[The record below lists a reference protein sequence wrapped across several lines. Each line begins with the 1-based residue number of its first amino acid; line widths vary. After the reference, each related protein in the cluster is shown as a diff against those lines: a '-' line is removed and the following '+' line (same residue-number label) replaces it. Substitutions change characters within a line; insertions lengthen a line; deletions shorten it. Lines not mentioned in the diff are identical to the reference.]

1 MARNAIIALMLFAAA
16 PALAQ
21 QSDTAVPPG
30 PTPTAPPVQTDPS
43 KNAPHP
49 NPLPAGGERER
60 TETPAAPPS
69 AATETPPSAAT
80 DTPPPAA
87 TPPSATPPPPA
98 RTGNVDVRESLCLMI
113 ESAARAQNLPLEF
126 FARVIWQ
133 ESRFQAGVVG
143 PRTRSGDRAQGI
155 AQFMPRTAAERG
167 LLDPFDPVQ
176 ALPKSAEFLRELADQ
191 FGNLGLAAAA
201 YNAGPGRLREFLSGR
216 RPLPAET
223 RNYVLAITGI
233 SVDEW
238 ASSGK
243 REPLHV
249 PKAGCGEL
257 MALLHRA
264 PNPFVQKLEE
274 RVNVVAA
281 APWGVQLAAGFSRD
295 HALSNYASLAKR
307 YADLLAGRDPSLLSS
322 ILRSRGTQPF
332 YQVRVGADTRAAAET
347 LCGSIRRAGGACF
360 VLRNRAG

>member
-1 MARNAIIALMLFAAA
+1 MIEAAA
-16 PALAQ
+16 R
-21 QSDTAVPPG
+21 S
-30 PTPTAPPVQTDPS
+30 
-43 KNAPHP
+43 
-49 NPLPAGGERER
+49 
-60 TETPAAPPS
+60 
-69 AATETPPSAAT
+69 
-80 DTPPPAA
+80 
-87 TPPSATPPPPA
+87 
-98 RTGNVDVRESLCLMI
+98 
-113 ESAARAQNLPLEF
+113 QNLPLEF

-133 ESRFQAGVVG
+133 ESRFQADVVG

-223 RNYVLAITGI
+223 RHYVLAITGI

-243 REPLHV
+243 REPPRV

-274 RVNVVAA
+274 RVNLVAA

-295 HALSNYASLAKR
+295 HALSNYATLAKR
-307 YADLLAGRDPSLLSS
+307 YADQLAGRDPSLLSS

>member
-1 MARNAIIALMLFAAA
+1 MARIAIIALVLLAATPTLGQEAETNAPAPAA
-16 PALAQ
+16 PA
-21 QSDTAVPPG
+21 DRNVTPP
-30 PTPTAPPVQTDPS
+30 PAQTDS
-43 KNAPHP
+43 SEKAPHP
-49 NPLPAGGERER
+49 DPLPAGGEGEQ
-60 TETPAAPPS
+60 TEQAAPP
-69 AATETPPSAAT
+69 AAA
-80 DTPPPAA
+80 
-87 TPPSATPPPPA
+87 PPA
-98 RTGNVDVRESLCLMI
+98 RVGGADLRESVCLMI
-113 ESAARAQNLPLEF
+113 ESAARAHNLPLEF

-133 ESRFQAGVVG
+133 ESRFQTNVVG
-143 PRTRSGDRAQGI
+143 PRTRTGDRAQGI

-201 YNAGPGRLREFLSGR
+201 YNAGPGRLREFLSAR

-238 ASSGK
+238 AASGK
-243 REPLHV
+243 REPA
-249 PKAGCGEL
+249 PIAKPGCGEL

-264 PNPFVQKLEE
+264 PNPFMQKLEE
-274 RVNVVAA
+274 RVNIVAA
-281 APWGVQLAAGFSRD
+281 APWGVQLSAGFSRD
-295 HALSNYASLAKR
+295 QALSSYATLAKR
-307 YADLLAGRDPSLLSS
+307 YGEVLAGRDPSLLST

-332 YQVRVGADTRAAAET
+332 YQVRVGADTRAAAES

>member
-1 MARNAIIALMLFAAA
+1 MLCSMRPAGRFAGLAGAAILLPDLTNSSLRMARIAMIALMLLVAA

-21 QSDTAVPPG
+21 EAPTNAPAPPAPPADSATTPPG
-30 PTPTAPPVQTDPS
+30 A
-43 KNAPHP
+43 A
-49 NPLPAGGERER
+49 AE
-60 TETPAAPPS
+60 AAPV
-69 AATETPPSAAT
+69 AA
-80 DTPPPAA
+80 
-87 TPPSATPPPPA
+87 PPPPA
-98 RTGNVDVRESLCLMI
+98 RTGGADVRESVCMMI
-113 ESAARAQNLPLEF
+113 ESAARAHNLPLEF

-133 ESRFQAGVVG
+133 ESRFQPNVVG
-143 PRTRSGDRAQGI
+143 PRTRSGERAQGI
-155 AQFMPRTAAERG
+155 AQFMPKTAAERG

-201 YNAGPGRLREFLSGR
+201 YNAGPGRLREFLSAR

-238 ASSGK
+238 AAGGK
-243 REPLHV
+243 REP
-249 PKAGCGEL
+249 PPAKPGCGEL

-274 RVNVVAA
+274 RVNLVAA
-281 APWGVQLAAGFSRD
+281 APWGVQLAAGFSRE
-295 HALSNYASLAKR
+295 HALSTYASLAKR
-307 YADLLAGRDPSLLSS
+307 YAEILTGRDPSLLST
-322 ILRSRGTQPF
+322 ILRSRGTRPF
-332 YQVRVGADTRAAAET
+332 YQVRVGAETRAAAEN

>member
-1 MARNAIIALMLFAAA
+1 MARIAIIALMLLVATPAPGQEGA
-16 PALAQ
+16 PA
-21 QSDTAVPPG
+21 PP
-30 PTPTAPPVQTDPS
+30 PPAQTDAPQS
-43 KNAPHP
+43 PPHP
-49 NPLPAGGERER
+49 SPLPTGERGQ
-60 TETPAAPPS
+60 TEQAEGQQTEQAAPPPADAPTS
-69 AATETPPSAAT
+69 AA
-80 DTPPPAA
+80 
-87 TPPSATPPPPA
+87 PPPPA
-98 RTGNVDVRESLCLMI
+98 RVGGADLRDSVCLMI
-113 ESAARAQNLPLEF
+113 ESAARAHNLPLEF

-133 ESRFQAGVVG
+133 ESRFQPNVVG

-201 YNAGPGRLREFLSGR
+201 YNAGPGRLREFLSAR

-238 ASSGK
+238 AASGK
-243 REPLHV
+243 REPA
-249 PKAGCGEL
+249 PIAKPGCGEL

-274 RVNVVAA
+274 RVNLTAV

-295 HALSNYASLAKR
+295 QALSSYATLAKR
-307 YADLLAGRDPSLLSS
+307 YGEVLAGRDPSLLST

-332 YQVRVGADTRAAAET
+332 YQVRVGADTRAAAES

-360 VLRNRAG
+360 VLRNRAS